1 MPLTTIV
8 NIRKKSSKIDLW
20 CKDLFI
26 AKFRFPPNT
35 KCLST
40 FNDALLKAQPMT
52 IDRLFAFC
60 VPRGADQEHYW
71 DLYSVMSEMK
81 VHARTRTHT
90 EAHTYTHS
98 YIHSQPSIIADASQ
112 RLKVNTD
119 KWRVSYA
126 NSDFMV
132 RMHCTRPY
140 WLRTNTASSSSR
152 RCLRARSSY
161 PRVSAIRRSS

>member
-8 NIRKKSSKIDLW
+8 NIRKKSSKIDIW

-35 KCLST
+35 KCLNT

-81 VHARTRTHT
+81 VHTDTQTDTNTDTHPP
-90 EAHTYTHS
+90 TYTSTHRRTITTHDTC
-98 YIHSQPSIIADASQ
+98 IHAP
-112 RLKVNTD
+112 N
-119 KWRVSYA
+119 
-126 NSDFMV
+126 
-132 RMHCTRPY
+132 P
-140 WLRTNTASSSSR
+140 
-152 RCLRARSSY
+152 RSLLT
-161 PRVSAIRRSS
+161 PCSA